1 MSECPNC
8 GAIVEATDSFCRACG
23 AQLSEGEA
31 PLRSATVDQLIHEYR
46 RQIVEHPDDD
56 SARYA
61 LGLAYLYHGQLTPA
75 REQFEEV
82 TRLAP
87 QFADAYAK
95 LAIVHSRLGQLDE
108 AREAIR
114 QAMKL
119 DTTQPEYRDI
129 ADKLDQLA

>member
-8 GAIVEATDSFCRACG
+8 GATVEATDSFCRACG
-23 AQLSEGEA
+23 AQLSAGEA
-31 PLRSATVDQLIHEYR
+31 PLRSAAVGQLIHEYR
-46 RQIVEHPDDD
+46 RRIAEHPDDD

-119 DTTQPEYRDI
+119 DATQPEYRDI
-129 ADKLDQLA
+129 ADKLDQLV

>member
-1 MSECPNC
+1 MSQCPNC
-8 GAIVEATDSFCRACG
+8 GATVESTDSFCRACG
-23 AQLSEGEA
+23 GQLSAAEA
-31 PLRSATVDQLIHEYR
+31 PLHSATVDQLIHEYR
-46 RQIVEHPDDD
+46 RRIAEHPNDD

-119 DTTQPEYRDI
+119 DATQPEYRDI

>member
-1 MSECPNC
+1 MAQCPNC
-8 GAIVEATDSFCRACG
+8 GATVEATDNFCRACG
-23 AQLSEGEA
+23 AQLSAAEA
-31 PLRSATVDQLIHEYR
+31 PLRSAAVDQIIHEYR
-46 RQIVEHPDDD
+46 RQIAEHPDDD

-75 REQFEEV
+75 REQFEQV

-108 AREAIR
+108 ARAAIG
-114 QAMKL
+114 QAVKL
-119 DTTQPEYRDI
+119 DATRVEYREI
-129 ADKLDQLA
+129 AAKLDQLA